1 MHEVGIAASILD
13 IVRQYVPE
21 ERAGLV
27 RRVRVRIGE
36 MAGVVPDSLA
46 FCFTAAVE
54 GTPYGRA
61 VLEIERVPLMGR
73 CQDCGASMSMSTA
86 TFWCPDCGG
95 PRVHLVSG
103 REMRVEDVELDD
115 EAAGPTMAGCANA

>member
-1 MHEVGIAASILD
+1 MHEVGLAASILD

-61 VLEIERVPLMGR
+61 ILDIEHVPLMGR
-73 CQDCGASMSMSTA
+73 CQDCGVSMSMRTA
-86 TFWCPDCGG
+86 TFWCPGCGS
-95 PRVHLVSG
+95 PRVHLISG
-103 REMRVEDVELDD
+103 REMQVEDVELDD
-115 EAAGPTMAGCANA
+115 EPAGSANA